1 MLNVHTALPTESSRV
16 TNRTLHI
23 SVVLI
28 ALLLHA
34 RAVAQPDINAA
45 VKQMGNNVT
54 VKSVTSRYD
63 FSKLPREIELPFSR
77 FAYQPGEQPAGYTP
91 AQKVKPA
98 TPAVAKLLKD
108 WKKALPAFGAP
119 VELIVQAYDG
129 KEGGSIILARW
140 DKPLPNDARKQI
152 CKLLYKADEK
162 QAGTDTK
169 DDLLVS
175 NNWCCIWSFANPIS
189 ELKQAHQK
197 RTFSIINEEARKWM
211 DANPEKAKKYLQP
224 KQ

>member
-1 MLNVHTALPTESSRV
+1 V
-16 TNRTLHI
+16 TNCTLHI
-23 SVVLI
+23 SVCLA
-28 ALLLHA
+28 ALLLHVG
-34 RAVAQPDINAA
+34 AVAQPDINAA

-77 FAYQPGEQPAGYTP
+77 FAYQPGEQPPGYTP
-91 AQKVKPA
+91 AKKVKPA
-98 TPAVAKLLKD
+98 TAAVAILLKD
-108 WKKALPAFGAP
+108 WKKALPTFGAP
-119 VELIVQAYDG
+119 VELVVQAYDG

-140 DKPLPNDARKQI
+140 DKPLPSDARKQI

-162 QAGTDTK
+162 QAGADTK

-175 NNWCCIWSFANPIS
+175 NNWCCIWSFTNPTS

-197 RTFSIINEEARKWM
+197 RTFSIVNEEARRWM